1 MVQLGL
7 LIVTLAAAT
16 PSGHPDLAAAGA
28 AVEAGRFYDVLPH
41 LERARSQPLSVAEQ
55 VEALELEA
63 VTQAAFGR
71 NAESTR
77 AFRLALTLDRTY
89 AGPRESSP
97 KLAAL
102 LLEARRQGP
111 LPPVLVPRA
120 AVVAQAPPPLV
131 TSRSAPRRASSVFR
145 RWWFWTGVGVAV
157 AGVATGV
164 ALAQQRHAPAS
175 TLGNQ
180 VLP

>member
-77 AFRLALTLDRTY
+77 AFRLALTLDRSY

-102 LLEARRQGP
+102 LMEARRLGP

-120 AVVAQAPPPLV
+120 PVVAPASIPLATATGAPP
-131 TSRSAPRRASSVFR
+131 RSPGIVH
-145 RWWFWTGVGVAV
+145 RWWFWTGVGMAV

-164 ALAQQRHAPAS
+164 ALAQQRHAPAT